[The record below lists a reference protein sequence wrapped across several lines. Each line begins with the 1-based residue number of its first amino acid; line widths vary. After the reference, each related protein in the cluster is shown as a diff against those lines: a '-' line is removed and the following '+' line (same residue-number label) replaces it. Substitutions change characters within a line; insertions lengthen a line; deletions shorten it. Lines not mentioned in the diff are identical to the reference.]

1 MAKYIDAD
9 KLCEGLKD
17 MAKYQ
22 VPAKQNTILGVVATI
37 RNTRAADVEEVR
49 HGEWKHTDLAN
60 HWLGKDECSEC
71 GYHTTDR
78 DDLAHYNYCPRCGA
92 RMDGGNKCK
101 E

>member
-37 RNTRAADVEEVR
+37 RNTRAADVAEVR
-49 HGEWKHTDLAN
+49 HGEWVYISGDVGYSEVK
-60 HWLGKDECSEC
+60 CSMCKKMIVFGEEE
-71 GYHTTDR
+71 DVFM
-78 DDLAHYNYCPRCGA
+78 YCPNCGSE
-92 RMDGGNKCK
+92 MDGGNECK